1 MTSRILTL
9 IMAALPFFLFTAVL
23 DVLLRRG
30 YMVLLNLLELYL
42 IVIVSQLLLW
52 LYYALRLK
60 RVGLKPLSFFE
71 SLRDL
76 LRENYLINSAID
88 AAPYNIRWCVLNL
101 KLNRKRLQESMPI
114 MAQINLDGNCF
125 LITLTALLF
134 MSYSSGNLTPLS
146 VIEIGILVLFLSMG
160 APNQPGS
167 CLVGILIILFH
178 MKAFSLVP
186 LAIITEAMFGGLL
199 NLLNVTGDIITVTAD
214 DAATNASRRPPEN
227 KTQ

>member
-1 MTSRILTL
+1 
-9 IMAALPFFLFTAVL
+9 
-23 DVLLRRG
+23 
-30 YMVLLNLLELYL
+30 
-42 IVIVSQLLLW
+42 
-52 LYYALRLK
+52 
-60 RVGLKPLSFFE
+60 
-71 SLRDL
+71 
-76 LRENYLINSAID
+76 
-88 AAPYNIRWCVLNL
+88 
-101 KLNRKRLQESMPI
+101 

-146 VIEIGILVLFLSMG
+146 VIEI
-160 APNQPGS
+160 
-167 CLVGILIILFH
+167 GILIILFH

-214 DAATNASRRPPEN
+214 DAATKVSRRPPEN